1 MNFLV
6 SFFRGGGGG
15 GGGGQNFFYYSDSHQ
30 MLYISF
36 FVPSELNTIFKSWEQ
51 GIPVLEI
58 NTNLLLT
65 EFDFLTE
72 SYGSRSA
79 RIEDRS
85 LKKGIC
91 YSR

>member
-1 MNFLV
+1 
-6 SFFRGGGGG
+6 
-15 GGGGQNFFYYSDSHQ
+15 

-36 FVPSELNTIFKSWEQ
+36 FVPSEFNTIFKSWEQ

-58 NTNLLLT
+58 NTNFLLT

-72 SYGSRSA
+72 SYGSWSA